1 MAREPWKD
9 PNPQLGRR
17 VLFAPDDTIPPAP
30 KAERLATAK
39 AAIESAAT
47 KPKAPRAKRRAG
59 KASKGK
65 AAK

>member
-1 MAREPWKD
+1 MSKEPYKD
-9 PNPQLGRR
+9 PNPHLPRR
-17 VLFAPDDTIPPAP
+17 SLFAPINTAPAP

-47 KPKAPRAKRRAG
+47 KPKDPRTKRKSG

-65 AAK
+65 